1 MAQPI
6 STKVHTRIG
15 HERSLCG
22 LAPKNGAHYRIV
34 DFRNFFT
41 AREEDQCGKCLENL
55 RGRGYNINELRLRNR
70 TPYETA
76 EQLAVF
82 A

>member
-1 MAQPI
+1 MAQPT
-6 STKVHTRIG
+6 STKVHTHIG

-34 DFRNFFT
+34 SFANFFT
-41 AREEDQCGKCLENL
+41 AAEKDQCGKCLEHL
-55 RGRGYNINELRLRNR
+55 QARGYKLKELQAKYR

>member
-6 STKVHTRIG
+6 STKVHTHIG
-15 HERSLCG
+15 HPRSLCG

-34 DFRNFFT
+34 DFTNFFT
-41 AREEDQCGKCLENL
+41 AAEEDQCGKCLEHIKA
-55 RGRGYNINELRLRNR
+55 RGYKITELRRQFR
-70 TPYETA
+70 VQYEVHQ
-76 EQLAVF
+76 QLA